1 LVDSLEG
8 DGFNL
13 GIFDAVIPMAVH
25 VDRAETEAAQVE
37 QLLQSGKAFSASG
50 QWNFCDSRIGNAGV
64 TLRAQKQQLAL
75 NEAARL
81 RVADK
86 KSEAQL
92 KHWKRHRQC
101 SRNTSSIHSLLP
113 IRIGALS
120 GGYFLRQRCNSY

>member
-1 LVDSLEG
+1 MLVDSLEG

-13 GIFDAVIPMAVH
+13 GIFDAVIPMALD

-37 QLLQSGKAFSASG
+37 QLLQSGKTFSASG
-50 QWNFCDSRIGNAGV
+50 QWNFCDLRIGNAGV

-86 KSEAQL
+86 KSEAQIKTL
-92 KHWKRHRQC
+92 EKAQAVLTKYEF
-101 SRNTSSIHSLLP
+101 NSLSLTDKDWGDVVRW
-113 IRIGALS
+113 IRF
-120 GGYFLRQRCNSY
+120 FLR